1 MSKCPYCD
9 PAVEEFLIALKKK
22 QYAEDLQEAMIRMKK
37 RHSEALEK
45 QALKKK
51 NRLYQLC

>member
-1 MSKCPYCD
+1 MSNCPYCD
-9 PAVEEFLIALKKK
+9 PAVEKFLMALKKK

-51 NRLYQLC
+51 NSIYQLY